1 MEYRDVGPPGRT
13 HRPEPSWPTVI
24 ATTLRLWLER
34 HPIVVGGKTI
44 RLWPLNRRKIFAALT
59 LAAGL
64 VLAGAGAA
72 GLVTARHPAAPQW
85 NPAAAP
91 IPAPVGPIAAVA
103 RPQSA
108 GVPLPVALTIPAI
121 GVQTKL
127 VDLGVTNAGT
137 LQVPASTAV
146 AGWYTGGPR
155 PGAVGPAVIA
165 GHIDS
170 HVGPGIFFR
179 LSQLRPGDRV
189 YVQRADGSLAL
200 FRVTE
205 VRSYAKDHFPTLTVY
220 GPTPDAELR
229 LITCGG
235 IFDPSLG
242 SYLSN
247 TVVYAI
253 QVN

>member
-1 MEYRDVGPPGRT
+1 MEYRDMGPPGRT

-72 GLVTARHPAAPQW
+72 GLVTARHPAVPQW

-127 VDLGVTNAGT
+127 VDLGVTNCRHAAG
-137 LQVPASTAV
+137 
-146 AGWYTGGPR
+146 AGIDGGR
-155 PGAVGPAVIA
+155 RLVHRRSATRRRRA
-165 GHIDS
+165 GGHRRAY
-170 HVGPGIFFR
+170 R
-179 LSQLRPGDRV
+179 LSCRSRD
-189 YVQRADGSLAL
+189 L
-200 FRVTE
+200 F
-205 VRSYAKDHFPTLTVY
+205 
-220 GPTPDAELR
+220 
-229 LITCGG
+229 
-235 IFDPSLG
+235 PSIA
-242 SYLSN
+242 
-247 TVVYAI
+247 TAPW
-253 QVN
+253 